1 VVRALTTLVGL
12 AGAAAILYFV
22 TDLGDGGGSYWLFAL
37 LWAGAGFAVGLLYQ
51 AGGRR
56 APGLRTNIWMLLFA
70 WLPWTLLSAA
80 VIANRAGKP
89 GWIADRARDA
99 IPRAWLDRW
108 EFSLPAFGVGVGLLL
123 AFSLIEPRIGI
134 RLPDPEP
141 FVEPNPYAPDTP
153 WQAPEERPFATSE
166 QPAVGRGPRGVSDTE
181 IQPPRRVQAQR
192 QSQTEAP
199 TEIQAPA
206 SEAETQVQPP
216 PELPELP
223 APEQPIREIEPA
235 RREPPP

>member
-22 TDLGDGGGSYWLFAL
+22 TDLGDGGGSYWVFAL
-37 LWAGAGFAVGLLYQ
+37 LWAAAGFAIGLLYQ
-51 AGGRR
+51 GGGRR
-56 APGLRTNIWMLLFA
+56 APGLRTNIWMLLLA
-70 WLPWTLLSAA
+70 WLPWTLLTAA

-89 GWIADRARDA
+89 GWIADRARDV

-141 FVEPNPYAPDTP
+141 FAEPNPYAPETP
-153 WQAPEERPFATSE
+153 WQPPEERPFATTE
-166 QPAVGRGPRGVSDTE
+166 MPAIGVAPRPVADTE
-181 IQPPRRVQAQR
+181 IQPPRVPEAE
-192 QSQTEAP
+192 TETEVRPPAAEAE
-199 TEIQAPA
+199 TEIQPA
-206 SEAETQVQPP
+206 
-216 PELPELP
+216 PELP
-223 APEQPIREIEPA
+223 APEHPIREIEPA